1 MVNLLRMDLYRM
13 WRIKAFLACLI
24 LVFVLA
30 LSGAPVNKLLWS
42 FASTMGA
49 ITATEEESL
58 ELDPGKLNMALL
70 VSGVDENQELSDIGP
85 AKMAEILSEAGIS
98 GDISKADPDSEL
110 GVVLEQWG
118 GDREALAAEMSRLS
132 RNKRNEGF
140 SSEQNLSA
148 IISEPFPML
157 GLMLILISVCYFF
170 YADVENGYIKNIAGQ
185 MPMKGFTVLS
195 KFLAAIVHN
204 LVFITAGILGNL
216 IGTLIVQRIV
226 VDSGILEGLRIL
238 ALRFLLLNSICAI
251 ILLVVATF
259 QNKSLGMILAVVIG
273 LGMSKL
279 VYLGIDTGLEKLF
292 GKPMNVSQYM
302 PDSVMGDNP
311 PETVK
316 AILVALVTSGVFLP
330 LAIRIFDRKDVK

>member
-1 MVNLLRMDLYRM
+1 M
-13 WRIKAFLACLI
+13 ISCSFS
-24 LVFVLA
+24 FV
-30 LSGAPVNKLLWS
+30 P
-42 FASTMGA
+42 
-49 ITATEEESL
+49 
-58 ELDPGKLNMALL
+58 LD
-70 VSGVDENQELSDIGP
+70 
-85 AKMAEILSEAGIS
+85 
-98 GDISKADPDSEL
+98 
-110 GVVLEQWG
+110 
-118 GDREALAAEMSRLS
+118 
-132 RNKRNEGF
+132 
-140 SSEQNLSA
+140 
-148 IISEPFPML
+148 
-157 GLMLILISVCYFF
+157 SV
-170 YADVENGYIKNIAGQ
+170 
-185 MPMKGFTVLS
+185 
-195 KFLAAIVHN
+195 
-204 LVFITAGILGNL
+204 
-216 IGTLIVQRIV
+216 
-226 VDSGILEGLRIL
+226 RIL